1 MDYAD
6 DYFLKQIHGYY
17 YGHCGKN
24 NPREIKKIQLAV
36 PFGHPVAFRSEFFK
50 YNQACLNA
58 IMAVAPDFKRFLIS

>member
-1 MDYAD
+1 MIISLNKFMDTTTATAE
-6 DYFLKQIHGYY
+6 
-17 YGHCGKN
+17 KN